1 MSREQS
7 YAIAANMEKEG
18 ELEETS
24 MAMAGAVAGPAS
36 KKKKNDDDEL
46 IEKVLHYLLTR
57 GAVK

>member
-1 MSREQS
+1 
-7 YAIAANMEKEG
+7 MEKEG